1 MGGKEERDKRGGCG
15 VSRGFVIV
23 HRLRLFCGQGEKRVE
38 EEANQRRDGKLV
50 TGGGRGEEEADG
62 KTRRGDRR
70 RVFLMAAQKPAG
82 CRGGTKT
89 KNKHDVAVLA
99 AEILSQL
106 RCSGAL

>member
-70 RVFLMAAQKPAG
+70 QESVSDGSTETGRLSG
-82 CRGGTKT
+82 RY
-89 KNKHDVAVLA
+89 KN
-99 AEILSQL
+99 
-106 RCSGAL
+106 